1 MLGRKSVVLCPSDQR
16 RELTLAG
23 AGEEHKFSIRNIGPG
38 GPSSGPSSG
47 PVQWQLMS
55 VIDRGS
61 G

>member
-16 RELTLAG
+16 RELAG

-38 GPSSGPSSG
+38 GP
-47 PVQWQLMS
+47 VQWQLMS